1 MQLKFSFRRW
11 VLLLS
16 ALCSVGLL
24 VAGMVTG
31 AQHKPSWMNI
41 ATPVSLIVALWVL
54 WLEARSYTFDSG
66 EEDVVAPSNDPVLPE
81 HMRLAADKIRVF
93 DSVDDGKRHG
103 WGFTEQVG
111 MFGEQP
117 VFLWAMF
124 QGKTW
129 KYDGLASNEPTVVVA
144 DDKRLFGRLRYIVC
158 DAVASEPSAV
168 KSSSVTAPALKTPSI
183 QPAFT
188 VK

>member
-16 ALCSVGLL
+16 ALSSIGLL
-24 VAGMVTG
+24 VAGMVMG
-31 AQHKPSWMNI
+31 EQHKPSWMNI
-41 ATPVSLIVALWVL
+41 ATPVSLVVALWVL
-54 WLEARSYTFDSG
+54 WLEARSYSFDSN
-66 EEDVVAPSNDPVLPE
+66 EEEVAPTSDAALPE

-93 DSVDDGKRHG
+93 ESVDDGKRHG
-103 WGFTEQVG
+103 WDFAEQVG
-111 MFGEQP
+111 MFGQQP
-117 VFLWAMF
+117 VFLWAVF

-129 KYDGLASNEPTVVVA
+129 KYDGLTADEPTAVVA

-158 DAVASEPSAV
+158 DTVAVEPSAV
-168 KSSSVTAPALKTPSI
+168 KSASVNAPALNAPSI